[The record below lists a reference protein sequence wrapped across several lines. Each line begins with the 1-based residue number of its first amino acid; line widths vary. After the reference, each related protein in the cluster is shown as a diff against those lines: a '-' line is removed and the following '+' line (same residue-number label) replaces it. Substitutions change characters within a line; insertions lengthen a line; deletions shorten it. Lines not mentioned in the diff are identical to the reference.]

1 MALNAEYIQR
11 EVEEL
16 SEKCA
21 TSSRIDPALYT
32 KYDVKKG
39 LRDLNGKGVLAGLT
53 EISEV
58 NATKEVNGVTVP
70 ADGELFYRGYN
81 VKDLV
86 RGSFREGRFGFE
98 EAAYLLIMGEL
109 PTEKELND
117 FCELLAEF
125 HTLPK
130 NFVRDVIMKTP
141 SEDMMNTLMRCVLSL
156 FPYDPSPNDTSL
168 PNVMRQCLQL
178 LAEFPIFSV
187 YSYAASSFYNN
198 DDSLVIHR
206 PRADYSTAENI
217 LHMLRQDTNFSRLEA
232 KVLDMA
238 LVLHAEHGGGNN
250 SSFTMHVVTSSGT
263 DTYSAMA
270 AALASLKGPRHGG
283 ANIRVD
289 QMFADMKKNIDV
301 SSDKAIAQYLEDLL
315 EGKAFDGAG
324 LIYGMGHAVYSIS
337 DPRARIFKGSVEQ
350 LAREKGLE
358 KEYALYAK
366 VEELAPEI
374 IAKRRKIYKGVS
386 ANVDFYSGFAYRM
399 LGIPTELFTPIFAI
413 ARVAGWSAHRMEELV
428 SAGKIIRPA
437 YKSVAPRREYVP
449 MKDRGAVF
457 LFDLFFFELPRHVAL
472 RIDDPRH
479 RDEFR
484 ALVHAVKEQI
494 IFDGYLAVFVFQRP
508 DGQIDGVSVR
518 EFAQLFRLAEEALGK
533 QLCRLRVQEFIR
545 YVAHCFRNVAE
556 GRLQQLDAVI
566 IHGASPQVFL
576 SLRKAYSVFVRPRCI
591 PFRQASNRSRCRTAA
606 RHNIPCSERPY
617 PRSRFWSG
625 TQAAASRARCAKYR
639 QNCF

>member
-58 NATKEVNGVTVP
+58 NATKEVDGVTVP

-217 LHMLRQDTNFSRLEA
+217 LHMLRQDT
-232 KVLDMA
+232 
-238 LVLHAEHGGGNN
+238 
-250 SSFTMHVVTSSGT
+250 
-263 DTYSAMA
+263 SA
-270 AALASLKGPRHGG
+270 
-283 ANIRVD
+283 
-289 QMFADMKKNIDV
+289 
-301 SSDKAIAQYLEDLL
+301 
-315 EGKAFDGAG
+315 
-324 LIYGMGHAVYSIS
+324 IS
-337 DPRARIFKGSVEQ
+337 E
-350 LAREKGLE
+350 
-358 KEYALYAK
+358 
-366 VEELAPEI
+366 
-374 IAKRRKIYKGVS
+374 
-386 ANVDFYSGFAYRM
+386 
-399 LGIPTELFTPIFAI
+399 
-413 ARVAGWSAHRMEELV
+413 
-428 SAGKIIRPA
+428 
-437 YKSVAPRREYVP
+437 
-449 MKDRGAVF
+449 
-457 LFDLFFFELPRHVAL
+457 
-472 RIDDPRH
+472 
-479 RDEFR
+479 
-484 ALVHAVKEQI
+484 
-494 IFDGYLAVFVFQRP
+494 
-508 DGQIDGVSVR
+508 
-518 EFAQLFRLAEEALGK
+518 
-533 QLCRLRVQEFIR
+533 
-545 YVAHCFRNVAE
+545 
-556 GRLQQLDAVI
+556 
-566 IHGASPQVFL
+566 
-576 SLRKAYSVFVRPRCI
+576 
-591 PFRQASNRSRCRTAA
+591 
-606 RHNIPCSERPY
+606 
-617 PRSRFWSG
+617 
-625 TQAAASRARCAKYR
+625 
-639 QNCF
+639 